1 MLIIWKNNS
10 WFRAVRDTLNLQA
23 AFPSN
28 ASFPVEPEMTQCSYF
43 DMFTAVCED
52 DVKKIILSSPTKSCL
67 LDPWPTFL
75 VKKYLDILIV
85 PITKIV
91 NLSLSTGEFPERF
104 RTAVVTPLHKK
115 PSLPTDVLGNY
126 RPVSGLSFI
135 SKVIERIVAKQLNTH
150 IVDNGLE
157 NTYQSAYRAGH
168 STETALLKL
177 KNDIQI
183 NMAENKATAVVL
195 LDLSAAFDTIDQI
208 SLINRL
214 TTWFG
219 IRDTALRWFSSY
231 LSDRS
236 QSVKVDESLSKS
248 TKLEC
253 GVPQGSVLGPIL
265 FSLYTAP
272 LSKIIGTYSNV
283 KHLLYADDT
292 QIYIS
297 MTPSNASDSIKD
309 IQGCLASVQS
319 WMSANKLKLNPDKT
333 EFIVFG
339 NKRQQAELAPFFPAD
354 ILGNGLVPAV
364 TVKNLGVKLD
374 SCLDMSKQV
383 SDTIRACYYHIKDLR
398 RVRRHL
404 TKSVAITLC
413 NALVGSKIDYCNSLY
428 YGITN
433 KQMQRLQG
441 IQNTLCR
448 IVTRT
453 HRFSSVT
460 GPLMSLHWLPVKYR
474 VQFKVCL
481 MTYKVYKNKYPAY
494 LEDCVQ
500 PYRSIYNTRH
510 SEPTRHMLT
519 IPHYDY
525 KRHKSFKH
533 LSNSY
538 FYSAPR
544 LWNSLPETCRCAS
557 SLSSFRAHLKTYLWT
572 KSYPP

>member
-1 MLIIWKNNS
+1 ML
-10 WFRAVRDTLNLQA
+10 Q
-23 AFPSN
+23 
-28 ASFPVEPEMTQCSYF
+28 
-43 DMFTAVCED
+43 
-52 DVKKIILSSPTKSCL
+52 
-67 LDPWPTFL
+67 
-75 VKKYLDILIV
+75 IV
-85 PITKIV
+85 
-91 NLSLSTGEFPERF
+91 
-104 RTAVVTPLHKK
+104 
-115 PSLPTDVLGNY
+115 
-126 RPVSGLSFI
+126 
-135 SKVIERIVAKQLNTH
+135 
-150 IVDNGLE
+150 
-157 NTYQSAYRAGH
+157 
-168 STETALLKL
+168 
-177 KNDIQI
+177 
-183 NMAENKATAVVL
+183 
-195 LDLSAAFDTIDQI
+195 
-208 SLINRL
+208 
-214 TTWFG
+214 
-219 IRDTALRWFSSY
+219 
-231 LSDRS
+231 
-236 QSVKVDESLSKS
+236 
-248 TKLEC
+248 
-253 GVPQGSVLGPIL
+253 
-265 FSLYTAP
+265 
-272 LSKIIGTYSNV
+272 
-283 KHLLYADDT
+283 
-292 QIYIS
+292 
-297 MTPSNASDSIKD
+297 IKD

-500 PYRSIYNTRH
+500 PY
-510 SEPTRHMLT
+510 
-519 IPHYDY
+519 
-525 KRHKSFKH
+525 KSTEL
-533 LSNSY
+533 LSDCD
-538 FYSAPR
+538 F
-544 LWNSLPETCRCAS
+544 
-557 SLSSFRAHLKTYLWT
+557 
-572 KSYPP
+572 